1 MKNICKILI
10 ISIFYSTT
18 VAGGNKQKDVM
29 YLYTLSGE
37 ATKAAYDEAVAVSCI
52 QGIVNRGN
60 PTLYVLSN
68 PYSCTNPM
76 KYWDLSK
83 TYSRPAYWLEI
94 FSKDGE
100 WLSGKKKNTITSLDA
115 LVKLAKKQVKGA
127 VIWDPDVPATINV
140 ATTMAGVEDLI
151 VLSPEIAD
159 KYLKVW
165 KLPVIKDFRGM
176 FTGTETGSKKNDAY
190 RWAIR
195 EYVENGKCNPHRL
208 FSKEDAA
215 TAREKGFLDDVVTR
229 DWAVCNRSFVYD
241 LSPWIDEALDDPEQP
256 VGTDYETHKM
266 LLSATMK
273 QAKGEQMTEVAGFS
287 YFFKYYF
294 AEPKPKH
301 IEVHTEWEM
310 IYLISPY
317 NCYQNTLTE
326 YSYNQS
332 FHSQAPDPKLTQ
344 GRPALG
350 TPKDGK
356 TYICFLM
363 ADYDSSTPLYD
374 FLPNHWND
382 KTRGQI
388 PLTWGIDPSLYE
400 IYPDIIQYMYKTK
413 SPNDFFAPDASAAGY
428 MNPNRIDEANLPL
441 FIRHNKKHYEKLDM
455 SLSPMVL
462 DWDEPSPAV
471 KDAFTQFSP
480 DGFATIVAGFHGPGG
495 KQPVPHVW
503 KGMPVTKL
511 TMAKEFADLMSAKI
525 PQSKGTKPA
534 YYIFRLVWKNPQE
547 IIDMIDKLKQARP
560 ELDIEVV
567 DPYNFFHYFKTTYQN

>member
-1 MKNICKILI
+1 
-10 ISIFYSTT
+10 
-18 VAGGNKQKDVM
+18 M
-29 YLYTLSGE
+29 YLYTLSGD
-37 ATKAAYDEAVAVSCI
+37 ATREGYDEAMAVACI

-60 PTLYVLSN
+60 PTLYVLSK
-68 PYSCTNPM
+68 PYSYTNPPM
-76 KYWDLSK
+76 YYWDLSK
-83 TYSRPAYWLEI
+83 TYSRPAYWLDV

-100 WLSGKKKNTITSLDA
+100 WLSGKKKIPLTSLDA
-115 LVKLAKKQVKGA
+115 LVKLAKKQIKGA

-159 KYLKVW
+159 KYLKTW
-165 KLPVIKDFRGM
+165 KLSVVKDFRGM
-176 FTGTETGSKKNDAY
+176 FTGKETGSKKNDAY

-195 EYVENGKCNPHRL
+195 EYVETGKCNPHRL
-208 FSKEDAA
+208 FSNEDAA

-241 LSPWIDEALDDPEQP
+241 LSPWVDEALDDPEQP

-273 QAKGEQMTEVAGFS
+273 QAKGEQMTEVSGFS
-287 YFFKYYF
+287 YFFKYCHSKT
-294 AEPKPKH
+294 KPKH
-301 IEVHTEWEM
+301 HEVHTEWEM

-317 NCYQNTLTE
+317 NGYQNTLTE

-332 FHSQAPDPKLTQ
+332 FHSQAPDRKLTQ
-344 GRPALG
+344 ERPALG

-363 ADYDSSTPLYD
+363 SDYDSTTPLYD
-374 FLPNHWND
+374 FLPNHWDNSA
-382 KTRGQI
+382 RGQI
-388 PLTWGIDPSLYE
+388 PLTWGIDPTMYE
-400 IYPDIIQYMYKTK
+400 TYPDIIQYMYKTR

-441 FIRHNKKHYEKLDM
+441 FVSHNKKHYEKLDM
-455 SLSPMVL
+455 SYSPMVL
-462 DWDEPSPAV
+462 DCDEPSPAV

-480 DGFATIVAGFHGPGG
+480 DGFATIVADFHGRGG

-503 KGMPVTKL
+503 KGMPVTQL
-511 TMAKEFADLMSAKI
+511 INNACDGFARKPAETAQILSKAI
-525 PQSKGTKPA
+525 PASKGEKPTYSYFRVVWVNPA
-534 YYIFRLVWKNPQE
+534 Y
-547 IIDMIDKLKQARP
+547 IIESVNELKKLRP

-567 DPYNFFHYFKTTYQN
+567 DPYNFFHYFKTTYQK